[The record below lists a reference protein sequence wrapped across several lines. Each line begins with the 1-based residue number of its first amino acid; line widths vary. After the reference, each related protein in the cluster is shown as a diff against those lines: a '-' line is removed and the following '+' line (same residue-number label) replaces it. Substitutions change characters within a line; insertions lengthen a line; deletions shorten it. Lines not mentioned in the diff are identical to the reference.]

1 MGVVQN
7 KVAVITGAARG
18 QGAAAARLFAREGA
32 KVVVTD
38 VNPDGQAVAEEIDGL
53 FIKHDVGEPS
63 HWDRVI
69 EQTVQRYGRLDALI
83 NNAGI
88 YRPASLLDTDASL
101 WELHQRTNSFG
112 VFLGMRAAAKAMA
125 TTGGGSIVNVSSLS
139 GLGGI
144 PGTFAYSTSKWA
156 VRGMTKIASCELAPL
171 RIRVNGIY
179 PGMILTPMLGE
190 NAPEFLKQY
199 ESRMVMGRAGQPE
212 EVAQLVLFLS
222 SDAASYIS
230 GAEITVDGGGM
241 L

>member
-63 HWDRVI
+63 DWDRVI

-88 YRPASLLDTDASL
+88 YRPASLLDTDTSL

-139 GLGGI
+139 GLAGI

-156 VRGMTKIASCELAPL
+156 VRGMTKIASSELASF

-199 ESRMVMGRAGQPE
+199 ESRMVSGRAGQPE